1 MSKCGNCSGVVYEVG
16 SNGLCSNCLNLYRVN
31 VLGIGGNK

>member
-16 SNGLCSNCLNLYRVN
+16 SNGLCATCLANWKLT
-31 VLGIGGNK
+31 VLGENNG